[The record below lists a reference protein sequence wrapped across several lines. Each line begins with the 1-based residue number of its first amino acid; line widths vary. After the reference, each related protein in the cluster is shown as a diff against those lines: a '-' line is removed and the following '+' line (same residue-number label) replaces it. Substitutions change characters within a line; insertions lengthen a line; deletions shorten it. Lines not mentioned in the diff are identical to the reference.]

1 MDQYRCTAPSCEF
14 IAKSVKI
21 AYSHKEQTG
30 HTLELIGSGSQP
42 SPDPTRAFGQAV
54 ITDSPYRYF
63 LTFTEDHILWEK
75 QTWSPKSSRIPS
87 RVEHD
92 QISYSKIKSITY
104 EEIDLGPTSLF
115 NRERKVWKGW
125 YIILTNGM
133 RFPVPDDG
141 KNGQMIVRIKERM
154 KLDDGK
160 ATEKSST
167 AIPTREVIKEFR
179 EVVLI
184 QCRSCGARYQQ
195 GTPRCLTCGANL

>member
-21 AYSHKEQTG
+21 AYGHKEQTG
-30 HTLELIGSGSQP
+30 HTLELMGSGPQP
-42 SPDPTRAFGQAV
+42 SPDSTGDFGQSV
-54 ITDSPYRYF
+54 LNDGPYRYF
-63 LTFTEDHILWEK
+63 LTFTDDQMLWEK
-75 QTWSPKSSRIPS
+75 QTWGPNSSKIPA

-104 EEIDLGPTSLF
+104 EEFDLGPTSLF
-115 NRERKVWKGW
+115 NRERRVWKGW

-141 KNGQMIVRIKERM
+141 KNGQMVVRIKERM
-154 KLDDGK
+154 KLNDGK
-160 ATEKSST
+160 ATEKSSS

-195 GTPRCLTCGANL
+195 GTLRCLTCGANL

>member
-30 HTLELIGSGSQP
+30 HTLELMGSGSQP
-42 SPDPTRAFGQAV
+42 SPYPIGAFGQAV
-54 ITDSPYRYF
+54 LTDSPYRYF
-63 LTFTEDHILWEK
+63 LTFNDDHILWEK
-75 QTWSPKSSRIPS
+75 QTWDPKSSKIPA
-87 RVEHD
+87 RVEYD
-92 QISYSKIKSITY
+92 EISYSKIKSITY

-115 NRERKVWKGW
+115 NRERRVWKGW

-133 RFPVPDDG
+133 RFPVTDDG
-141 KNGQMIVRIKERM
+141 KC
-154 KLDDGK
+154 
-160 ATEKSST
+160 TEKSSSG
-167 AIPTREVIKEFR
+167 IPTREVIKEFR

-195 GTPRCLTCGANL
+195 GTLRCLTCGANL